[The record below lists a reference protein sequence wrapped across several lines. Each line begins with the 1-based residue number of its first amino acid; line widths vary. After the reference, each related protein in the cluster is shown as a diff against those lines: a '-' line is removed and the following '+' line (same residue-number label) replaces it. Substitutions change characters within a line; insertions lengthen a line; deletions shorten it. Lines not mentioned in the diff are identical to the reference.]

1 MMLGDLIIS
10 GIIIVFSLG
19 LAVISILSY
28 KKYRNQ
34 KLLFVFIVFILFLI
48 KGSISVLSIFMEIIP
63 EYDMFTYSGI
73 IDLAVLILLYLATLK
88 R

>member
-19 LAVISILSY
+19 LTVISILSY
-28 KKYRNQ
+28 KKYRNP
-34 KLLFVFIVFILFLI
+34 KLLFVSIVFILFFI
-48 KGSISVLSIFMEIIP
+48 KGIISVLSIFTEIVP
-63 EYDMFTYSGI
+63 KYDMFTYSGF

>member
-1 MMLGDLIIS
+1 MMLANLIIS

-34 KLLFVFIVFILFLI
+34 KLLFVSIVFILFLV
-48 KGSISVLSIFMEIIP
+48 KGLFSVLSVFTDIIP
-63 EYDMFTYSGI
+63 EYDMFNYSGI
-73 IDLAVLILLYLATLK
+73 IDLAVLVLLYLATLK